1 MKQNSFVSNKPRAIH
16 SSIIPVLGVYWRNLL
31 LVCLIIIAIGGVYLE
46 GIRMDMH
53 VKNISW
59 RYVNWAVP
67 IALSNKVY
75 GHPKDYVGYAG
86 IVNSFQRIGGSLQAS
101 NPNIREFIKDKSNLD
116 LQDKREFPW
125 GVNDLGL
132 IDFATMAFYI
142 FGISTESLYYFYFLI
157 LATSVLSFVFCF
169 FKSCQKLVLL
179 IFSLCSV
186 YVTLFVLGIVDT
198 QFGNIND
205 ARSFGIL
212 SMVPLLHILFTFTDR
227 EPINLKSIF
236 FLLIQTLILIFVYFC
251 RSSLIW
257 QIACILLSAPLL
269 FYLWVKN
276 KSLLFSVRKRSKI
289 VLNFFLPIV
298 IILIGLVFLNVYKR
312 TMFHPEYFKAWGGGH
327 QVWHNLLMGVAYH
340 PELSK
345 RYKIPI
351 ASDPEV
357 DLAAARFY
365 REKGNTG
372 RYRAEDAYVSET
384 VKRDLYFDIW
394 AKYPLESLALNIW
407 YKPKALFKLFLWTTL
422 SLPEG
427 EPYLDDTNSVI
438 IYITPGERNIRD
450 LFYNPFRWEAI
461 LLVLLAVAIGYKE
474 LCKNKTELIV
484 VPSLVFLFSLI
495 NPLVVYPVI
504 FVLAEVFVT
513 TTAFIYTLITALI
526 ILSLFIGQKYY
537 SLLVQKVRLDNPD
550 YRKGK
555 QL

>member
-16 SSIIPVLGVYWRNLL
+16 SYIIPVLGAYWRNFLL
-31 LVCLIIIAIGGVYLE
+31 ACLIVIAIGGVYLE
-46 GIRMDMH
+46 GIRVDMH

-67 IALSNKVY
+67 IALSNMVY

-101 NPNIREFIKDKSNLD
+101 NPNIREFIKDESNLD

-132 IDFATMAFYI
+132 IDFATIAFYI
-142 FGISTESLYYFYFLI
+142 FGISTESLYYFYFLM
-157 LATSVLSFVFCF
+157 LTTSVLSFVFCF

-179 IFSLCSV
+179 IFFLCSV
-186 YVTLFVLGIVDT
+186 YVTLFVLGLVDT

-227 EPINLKSIF
+227 EPINLRSIF

-257 QIACILLSAPLL
+257 QIGCIFLSAPFL
-269 FYLWVKN
+269 FYLRVKN
-276 KSLLFSVRKRSKI
+276 KFILFSERSKI
-289 VLNFFLPIV
+289 ALFVLPIV
-298 IILIGLVFLNVYKR
+298 FILIGLTFLNVYKR

-327 QVWHNLLMGVAYH
+327 QVWHNFLMGVAYH
-340 PELSK
+340 PELSR

-351 ASDPEV
+351 ANDPEV

-365 REKGNTG
+365 REKGNTD
-372 RYRAEDAYVSET
+372 RYRDEDTQVSET
-384 VKRDLYFDIW
+384 IKRDLYFDIW

-422 SLPEG
+422 SLPTG
-427 EPYLDDTNSVI
+427 EPYLDDTNTNFI
-438 IYITPGERNIRD
+438 IIPLGERDRRD

-461 LLVLLAVAIGYKE
+461 LLVLLAIAIGYKE
-474 LCKNKTELIV
+474 LRKNKTELIV
-484 VPSLVFLFSLI
+484 IPSLVFLFSLI
-495 NPLVVYPVI
+495 NPLLVYPVI
-504 FVLAEVFVT
+504 FTVAEVFVT
-513 TTAFIYTLITALI
+513 TTVLIYSLVMALI
-526 ILSLFIGQKYY
+526 ILGLFIGQKYY
-537 SLLVQKVRLDNPD
+537 PLLVQKVRLDNPV
-550 YRKGK
+550 YRKGEK
-555 QL
+555 F